1 MTATHRPLPGVQSHE
16 LDRKGRLLVLVTCCM
31 SLFIVGLDVSGL
43 NLALPSIGR
52 DLHAPFSDLQWTIDA
67 YAVVIAGLLMLSG
80 SVADRVGRRRIF
92 RIGLVVFGLG
102 SALCAVAPT
111 SELLIA
117 ARVLQ
122 AVGGSMLNPVAMSI
136 ITNTF
141 HDAKERA
148 QAIGF
153 WGATVG
159 LSLALGPMIG
169 GVLVET
175 VSWRAIF
182 LVNIPVVL
190 VALALT
196 ARYVPESRA
205 DRPRAFDPVGQAL
218 VMVMLV
224 ALVFG
229 IIEGRDLGW
238 GDWRVLG
245 AFILSALALP
255 VLIWFE
261 RRSAEPLLSPVFFT
275 SIPFTGAI
283 LSAVLGFAA
292 MGGFLFLN
300 TLYLQDVRGFTALH
314 AGLMTLPMAGFA
326 AVMSPVSGRLVGT
339 IGPRIPLVLAGVG
352 ITASSLVLVNL
363 SADMNL
369 WLLGAA
375 YAAFGFGFGM
385 LNAPITNAAVSGMPR
400 SQAGVAAAIA
410 STSRQVGS
418 SLGVAVLGAIA
429 YGRLSGPVATGFAEA
444 THAAW
449 VVMAGCGVALVVIA
463 AIVTSGFARR
473 SAERVGAMD
482 REQDASVVGGAQVAG
497 LAGPR

>member
-1 MTATHRPLPGVQSHE
+1 VTATQKPVRGVQAHE
-16 LDRKGRLLVLVTCCM
+16 LDRKGRRFVLATCCM

-43 NLALPSIGR
+43 NLALPSIAR

-102 SALCAVAPT
+102 SGLCAVAPT

-117 ARVLQ
+117 ARVVQ

-148 QAIGF
+148 QAIGV
-153 WGATVG
+153 WGGTVG
-159 LSLALGPMIG
+159 LSLALGPLIG

-175 VSWRAIF
+175 VGWRAIF
-182 LVNIPVVL
+182 LVNVPVVL
-190 VALALT
+190 LALALT
-196 ARYVPESRA
+196 VRYVPESRA
-205 DRPRAFDPVGQAL
+205 DRPRAFDPIGQAL

-245 AFILSALALP
+245 AFFVSVLSLSA
-255 VLIWFE
+255 LIWFE

-326 AVMSPVSGRLVGT
+326 AVMAPVSGRLVGT
-339 IGPRIPLVLAGVG
+339 IGPRIPMVLAGVG
-352 ITASSLVLVNL
+352 ITASSLLLVHL
-363 SADMNL
+363 TPGMNL
-369 WLLGAA
+369 WLLGTA

-418 SLGVAVLGAIA
+418 ALGVAVLGAIA
-429 YGRLSGPVATGFAEA
+429 FGRLSGPVSSGFSEA

-449 VVMAGCGVALVVIA
+449 VVMAGCGVALVVMA
-463 AIVTSGFARR
+463 AVVTSGVARR
-473 SAERVGAMD
+473 SAERVGD
-482 REQDASVVGGAQVAG
+482 LVA
-497 LAGPR
+497 